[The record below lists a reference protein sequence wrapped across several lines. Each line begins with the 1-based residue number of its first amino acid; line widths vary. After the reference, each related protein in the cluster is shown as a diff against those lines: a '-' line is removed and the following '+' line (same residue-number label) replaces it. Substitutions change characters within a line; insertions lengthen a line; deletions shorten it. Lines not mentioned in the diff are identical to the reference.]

1 MGFLFSKKSRV
12 IKEHEF
18 FEIEKEEKNE
28 KLGLKI
34 HICGNNNKKKDV
46 IENLFTG
53 KNITDKQYINRAKK
67 EFMTDQFYW
76 IAKLYEKFTD
86 NTINDIMNDIR
97 ADRDTNRPFI
107 KQQIILCFISEENKN
122 LLSSFNSI
130 INDVYVPLIIIVS
143 EDRIESFGKIDQR
156 RITNIAYR
164 NIGTEALN
172 SRIIS
177 ALWNCDCYYNE
188 KGNKICRYTPDNIF
202 KSLEINLSFHSVN
215 ILLTGK
221 SRAGKSSFINFLS
234 NKLVALESSER
245 VSVTQNLTEYYIYL
259 NNDNNSEKIAIKLID
274 TPGVIPNNTQKTKE
288 DLEKLIKNEDKN
300 MENQIHFILFF
311 FMENDSLEGINDIF
325 TLLDKC
331 EIPVLFIINKA
342 FDDTDNGKTKD
353 INSTISHFT
362 KNGWNNL
369 INKDNFIGIN
379 LVATRR
385 IPCFGVDE
393 IFKRLYDIYR
403 EKNKFSEELL
413 KNIKEC
419 EREYHIGVI
428 KNQEIISEE
437 LSKKI
442 EKMKKELKERIQM
455 FTYLNINSII
465 NSGKKPAIKCKNVI
479 NSLRNI
485 SNEIHNI
492 DNIKIP
498 AISFFQA
505 YMVKEIGEIF
515 GYDTKEMNYGL
526 KLYLNQIKKDFDKG
540 NMSLQK
546 QEQEN
551 LNKTINLNSKIIE
564 GQIQKELDKPNKEFI
579 INLSKIFMT
588 IKDDYTK
595 NNTNNLSDDEMN
607 RKITNEICL
616 CCMTYLEEQLTKT
629 NGLIFWSRYYEICS
643 QILKGFEKYSRMDP
657 ETWVKKEMIII
668 DN

>member
-143 EDRIESFGKIDQR
+143 EDRIEPFGNIDQR

-234 NKLVALESSER
+234 NKLVALESDER

-311 FMENDSLEGINDIF
+311 FMEGDSLEGINDIF

-353 INSTISHFT
+353 INSTISHLT

-465 NSGKKPAIKCKNVI
+465 NSGKKPAIRCKNVI

-485 SNEIHNI
+485 SNEVHNI

-505 YMVKEIGEIF
+505 FMVKEIGEIF

-616 CCMTYLEEQLTKT
+616 CCMTYLEEQLKKT
-629 NGLIFWSRYYEICS
+629 NGLIFWSHYYEICS

>member
-34 HICGNNNKKKDV
+34 HVCGNNIKKKDV

-53 KNITDKQYINRAKK
+53 KKITDKTYINRAKR

-76 IAKLYEKFTD
+76 IAKLYEKFNN
-86 NTINDIMNDIR
+86 NTINDIMKDIK
-97 ADRDTNRPFI
+97 ADRDINKPFI

-122 LLSSFNSI
+122 ILSSFNSI

-143 EDRIESFGKIDQR
+143 EDRIEPFGNIDQR

-164 NIGTEALN
+164 NIGAESLN

-221 SRAGKSSFINFLS
+221 SRAGKSTFINFLS
-234 NKLVALESSER
+234 NKLVALESDER

-259 NNDNNSEKIAIKLID
+259 SNDNNSEKIAIKLID
-274 TPGVIPNNTQKTKE
+274 TPGVIPNNTEKTKE
-288 DLEKLIKNEDKN
+288 DLEKLIKNEDRN

-311 FMENDSLEGINDIF
+311 FMEGDSLEGINDIF
-325 TLLDKC
+325 NLLDKC
-331 EIPVLFIINKA
+331 GIPVLFIINKA

-353 INSTISHFT
+353 INSTISHLR
-362 KNGWNNL
+362 KNNWNNL
-369 INKDNFIGIN
+369 INKDNYIGIN
-379 LVATRR
+379 LVGNRR

-393 IFKRLYDIYR
+393 IFKRLYDIYQ
-403 EKNKFSEELL
+403 EKNKFSEVLI

-419 EREYHIGVI
+419 ERKYHIGVI
-428 KNQEIISEE
+428 KNQENISED
-437 LSKKI
+437 LSKNI
-442 EKMKKELKERIQM
+442 EIIQTELKEKIHM
-455 FTYLNINSII
+455 FKYLNINSII
-465 NSGKKPAIKCKNVI
+465 NSGKKPAIRCKNVI

-485 SNEIHNI
+485 SNEVHKI
-492 DNIKIP
+492 DNIDIP

-505 YMVKEIGEIF
+505 FMVKEIGEIF

-551 LNKTINLNSKIIE
+551 IIKTIDLNSKIIE
-564 GQIQKELDKPNKEFI
+564 GQIQKELDKPNKDFI
-579 INLSKIFMT
+579 INLSKLFMT
-588 IKDDYTK
+588 IKDDSKK
-595 NNTNNLSDDEMN
+595 NNTNNLSDDEIN

-629 NGLIFWSRYYEICS
+629 NGLIFWSHYYEICS

-657 ETWVKKEMIII
+657 NKWVKKEMIII
-668 DN
+668 DK